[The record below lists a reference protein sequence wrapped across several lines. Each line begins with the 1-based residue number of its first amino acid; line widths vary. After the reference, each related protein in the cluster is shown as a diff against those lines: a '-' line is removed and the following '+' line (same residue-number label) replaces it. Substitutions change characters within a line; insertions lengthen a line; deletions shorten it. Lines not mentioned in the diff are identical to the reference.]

1 MDILNICEMLA
12 QRVRQA
18 RFDANL
24 TQAEL
29 AARAMISLPAYQRFE
44 KTGQTSLATFVKIL
58 VVLDRENDLRG
69 ILARTDTVSS
79 LEEFEQRHRPSRLRV
94 RKPKNPA

>member
-1 MDILNICEMLA
+1 MDVLEICEMLA

-24 TQAEL
+24 TQADM

-44 KTGQTSLATFVKIL
+44 KTGQTSMTTFVKIL
-58 VVLDRENDLRG
+58 VVLDRQNDLRA
-69 ILARTDTVSS
+69 ILARNDSVAS
-79 LEEFEQRHRPSRLRV
+79 LDEFERRHRPPRLRV
-94 RKPKNPA
+94 RKKKPA

>member
-1 MDILNICEMLA
+1 MDVLNICEMLA

-18 RFDANL
+18 RFDSNL
-24 TQAEL
+24 TQADL

-44 KTGQTSLATFVKIL
+44 KTGRTSLATFVRIL

-69 ILARTDTVSS
+69 ILARTDAISS
-79 LEEFEQRHRPSRLRV
+79 LDEFEQRHRPPRLRV
-94 RKPKNPA
+94 RKTKNPA

>member
-1 MDILNICEMLA
+1 MDMMEICELLA

-24 TQAEL
+24 TQAEM

-44 KTGQTSLATFVKIL
+44 KTGQTSLTTFVKIL
-58 VVLDRENDLRG
+58 IVLDRENDLRA
-69 ILARTDTVSS
+69 ILAPTDSVAS
-79 LEEFEQRHRPSRLRV
+79 LDEFEQRHRPLRFRV
-94 RKPKNPA
+94 RKRNPA

>member
-1 MDILNICEMLA
+1 MDVLNTCEMLA

-24 TQAEL
+24 TQADV

-44 KTGQTSLATFVKIL
+44 RAGQTSLVTFVKIL
-58 VVLDRENDLRG
+58 GVLGRENDLRG
-69 ILARTDTVSS
+69 ILARTDKVAS
-79 LEEFEQRHRPSRLRV
+79 LDEFEQRHPRPRFRV
-94 RKPKNPA
+94 RKKNPA

>member
-1 MDILNICEMLA
+1 MDVLNICEMLA

-58 VVLDRENDLRG
+58 VVLGRENDLRG
-69 ILARTDTVSS
+69 ILPRTDTVSS
-79 LEEFEQRHRPSRLRV
+79 LDEFEQRHRPPRLRV
-94 RKPKNPA
+94 RKAKNPA